1 MAKWQWTEVGFTGR
15 SPDSGELDAL
25 NEVLS
30 AIDSDAPEV
39 TTTGMCANWRGPRH
53 YVGTICNL
61 LHALGFPCRG
71 RQTDERYSDRI
82 DACGWT
88 YSVPSVARFLG
99 GLDLEARTA
108 IERVV
113 AEGRLS
119 LSGDGAH
126 QVDVTLDGGA
136 TERAVA
142 SGTSAS
148 DFLKRQGDAFALVS
162 ANAKLAEAR
171 AALRLPLTSDRP
183 RGMEFWWT
191 LLVRAARAEDDV
203 FWREQAHRA
212 RMELIRAGVRPD
224 ELEVEVED
232 EIRLLRAGGESQ
244 A

>member
-1 MAKWQWTEVGFTGR
+1 MAEWQWTEVGFTGP
-15 SPDSGELDAL
+15 SPDGVRLDAV
-25 NEVLS
+25 NEVLM

-39 TTTGMCANWRGPRH
+39 TTTGMCANWRSPRYH
-53 YVGTICNL
+53 VGTICNL
-61 LHALGFPCRG
+61 LHAFGFPCRG

-88 YSVPSVARFLG
+88 YSVPSVARFRG
-99 GLDLEARTA
+99 GLDLDVRTA

-126 QVDVTLDGGA
+126 QVGATLDGGA
-136 TERAVA
+136 AERAVA
-142 SGTSAS
+142 NGTSAS
-148 DFLKRQGDAFALVS
+148 DFLKHQADAFALAS

-171 AALRLPLTSDRP
+171 ATLRLPLTSDRP
-183 RGMEFWWT
+183 RGVEFWWA
-191 LLVRAARAEDDV
+191 LLVRAARVGDDA
-203 FWREQAHRA
+203 FWRGQTHRA

-224 ELEVEVED
+224 ELEVDVED
-232 EIRLLRAGGESQ
+232 EVRLLQAGEESQ